1 MTPPP
6 RSPAGTRAGLVP
18 RSASASPLIA
28 WAVWLAPRVLAAYA
42 AYLFAAYPV
51 YSALISPAVAL
62 NAKLVWLALVVL
74 AFARPAWSPFVLVA
88 LVPLAPWLTV
98 YMRRMPQ
105 GLIHLIVLSQAL
117 PLLVRY
123 VFGRGVTFGVT
134 FGRSRS
140 IPHQEPAPDWIAWA
154 WAVFVTVAIA
164 SVCAHY
170 GSYQAVFDSWR
181 TFLVEVREHLAHYVF
196 EGPNIELSNMIV
208 AATALIDG
216 LLVYLVVRAA
226 LPRGSEVSLL
236 SAAAMAGIAAA
247 VFGFYQWRTHVGLS
261 SMWMENDPGIIRIN
275 ATYTDPNAL
284 ASYFALLIPIALG
297 LAARE
302 TVSRSRVLWLAGVA
316 AMCVALVMTAGRA
329 GLLGACAGIA
339 VWIALALL
347 LRLDRDDPWPFVRRH
362 FRKVVYGVAIAGA
375 LTLFALVAI
384 GTTLDIRH
392 HHQNTYLHTWLFT
405 FNLRQPL
412 DQIVKGR
419 FSNWQTAALMVQD
432 HPIFGIG
439 IGRVFRLF
447 ANYNRLVGGAPE
459 GARFSAHNTFLNVTA
474 EMGIVGL
481 LAFLTLLGVSFG
493 VAIRTLRR
501 AAGGTGAAGARGAA
515 GEAGAAAVGN
525 RGVIWV
531 LAGLIAGLAAYTL
544 TMIPGDR
551 LILREDVVTFAA
563 LLAIVACLRDVI
575 PAPAPIAGSPR
586 ARREI
591 WMRRAALIVMAAIL
605 ATVPLRAMLERRGI
619 KLDRVTF
626 GLHDVEG
633 PDGQRFRWT
642 SGHATYY
649 RPSSDQQLTLQVR
662 SVAPFQQTVSI
673 KLNGAE
679 IDRLTLTDHAW
690 RPLRYQLPPRVRE
703 SAYYKVEL
711 EVGPMWRPPND
722 GRELGVMLAW

>member
-1 MTPPP
+1 MTPPLRP
-6 RSPAGTRAGLVP
+6 AVRTSARLVSRSGSP
-18 RSASASPLIA
+18 SAA
-28 WAVWLAPRVLAAYA
+28 WAVWLAPRLLAAIA
-42 AYLFAAYPV
+42 LYLFTAYPV
-51 YSALISPAVAL
+51 YSALTSPTVAL
-62 NAKLVWLALVVL
+62 IPKLVWLALAML

-88 LVPLAPWLTV
+88 LVPLVPWLTV
-98 YMRRMPQ
+98 YMRRMPE
-105 GLIHLIVLSQAL
+105 GLVHLIVLSQAL
-117 PLLVRY
+117 PLLARY
-123 VFGRGVTFGVT
+123 VFGRANVTFN
-134 FGRSRS
+134 RSRS

-154 WAVFVTVAIA
+154 WALFVTVAIA

-170 GSYQAVFDSWR
+170 AGYQAVFDSWQ
-181 TFLVEVREHLAHYVF
+181 TFWVEVREHLARYVF
-196 EGPNIELSNMIV
+196 EGPNIEISNMIV
-208 AATALIDG
+208 AATTLIDG
-216 LLVYLVVRAA
+216 LLAYLVVRAA
-226 LPRGSEVSLL
+226 LPRGSEVTLL
-236 SAAAMAGIAAA
+236 SASAGAGVAAA
-247 VFGFYQWRTHVGLS
+247 VFGFYQWQTRLGLS
-261 SMWMENDPGIIRIN
+261 TMWVENDPGIIRIN

-302 TVSRSRVLWLAGVA
+302 GVNRKRLLWLAGVA
-316 AMCVALVMTAGRA
+316 AMSVALVMTAGRA

-339 VWIALALL
+339 VWIALALVF
-347 LRLDRDDPWPFVRRH
+347 RLDRDDPWPFVRRH
-362 FRKVVYGVAIAGA
+362 FRKVVYGVATASV

-384 GTTLDIRH
+384 GTSLDIRH

-405 FNLRQPL
+405 FNLRLPL
-412 DQIVKGR
+412 DHIVKGR
-419 FSNWQTAALMVQD
+419 FSNWQTAVLMFQD
-432 HPIFGIG
+432 HPLFGIG

-459 GARFSAHNTFLNVTA
+459 GARFSAHNTFLNVAA

-481 LAFLTLLGVSFG
+481 LAFLTLLGVTFG

-501 AAGGTGAAGARGAA
+501 AAGGAGP
-515 GEAGAAAVGN
+515 N
-525 RGVIWV
+525 RELVWMMV
-531 LAGLIAGLAAYTL
+531 GLIAGLAAYTL

-563 LLAIVACLRDVI
+563 LLAIVACLRAVI
-575 PAPAPIAGSPR
+575 PAPAATAGSPP

-591 WMRRAALIVMAAIL
+591 WMRRSALIVMAALL
-605 ATVPLRAMLERRGI
+605 ATVPVRAMLERRGI

-633 PDGQRFRWT
+633 AADQRFRWT

-649 RPSSDQQLTLQVR
+649 RPSSDQQLTLRVR
-662 SVAPFQQTVSI
+662 SVAPFPQTVSI

-711 EVGPMWRPPND
+711 EVGPVWRPPND
-722 GRELGVMLAW
+722 GRDLGVMLAW

>member
-1 MTPPP
+1 MTSRPG
-6 RSPAGTRAGLVP
+6 AGAQAV
-18 RSASASPLIA
+18 A
-28 WAVWLAPRVLAAYA
+28 WAVWLAPRALAAFA
-42 AYLFAAYPV
+42 VYLFTSYPV
-51 YSALISPAVAL
+51 YHALASDAVAL
-62 NAKLVWLALVVL
+62 NAKLVWLALAVL
-74 AFARPAWSPFVLVA
+74 AFARPSWSPFVLVA
-88 LVPLAPWLTV
+88 LVPLVPWLTV
-98 YMRRMPQ
+98 YTRRMPQ
-105 GLIHLIVLSQAL
+105 GLVHLIVLSQAL

-123 VFGRGVTFGVT
+123 VAGRGQVT

-170 GSYQAVFDSWR
+170 GAYQTIFDSWG
-181 TFLVEVREHLAHYVF
+181 TFWVEAGDHLSRYVF

-208 AATALIDG
+208 AATALVDG

-226 LPRGSEVSLL
+226 LPRGSEVTLM
-236 SAAAMAGIAAA
+236 SAAVIAAVA
-247 VFGFYQWRTHVGLS
+247 AALFGFYQWHTHVGLS
-261 SMWMENDPGIIRIN
+261 SMWSRHDPGIIRIN

-302 TVSRSRVLWLAGVA
+302 AVGRARLLWLAGVA
-316 AMCVALVMTAGRA
+316 VIGMALVMTAGRA
-329 GLLGACAGIA
+329 GLLGACAGVA
-339 VWIALALL
+339 VWIALALV

-362 FRKVVYGVAIAGA
+362 FRKMVYVVVIAGA
-375 LTLFALVAI
+375 LTLFSLVAI
-384 GTTLDIRH
+384 GTALDIRH
-392 HHQNTYLHTWLFT
+392 HHQSTYLHTWLFT
-405 FNLRQPL
+405 FNLRQPVEH
-412 DQIVKGR
+412 IVKGR
-419 FSNWQTAALMVQD
+419 FANWQTAALMVQD
-432 HPIFGIG
+432 HPFFGIG

-459 GARFSAHNTFLNVTA
+459 GARLSAHNTFLNVAA
-474 EMGIVGL
+474 EMGVVGL
-481 LAFLTLLGVSFG
+481 MALLTLLGVTFT

-501 AAGGTGAAGARGAA
+501 AVGGTGVTPVTDPGT
-515 GEAGAAAVGN
+515 
-525 RGVIWV
+525 IWV
-531 LAGLIAGLAAYTL
+531 MVGLIAGLAAYTL

-563 LLAIVACLRDVI
+563 LLAIVACLRDVMPAR
-575 PAPAPIAGSPR
+575 PAPARSSH
-586 ARREI
+586 ARRET
-591 WMRRAALIVMAAIL
+591 WMRRAALITMAAIL
-605 ATVPLRAMLERRGI
+605 ATVPLRAILERRSI

-633 PDGQRFRWT
+633 ASDQRFRWT

-649 RPSSDQQLTLQVR
+649 RPSSDQQLTLRVR
-662 SVAPFQQTVSI
+662 SVAPFPQTVSI

-679 IDRLTLTDHAW
+679 IDRLTLADHAW

-711 EVGPMWRPPND
+711 EVGPVWRPPDD

>member
-1 MTPPP
+1 MTPSP
-6 RSPAGTRAGLVP
+6 RSRVAV
-18 RSASASPLIA
+18 
-28 WAVWLAPRVLAAYA
+28 WAVWLAPRALAAFA
-42 AYLFAAYPV
+42 VYLFTAYPV
-51 YSALISPAVAL
+51 YSALASSDVAL
-62 NAKLVWLALVVL
+62 NAKLVWLALAVV

-88 LVPLAPWLTV
+88 LVPLVPWLTI

-105 GLIHLIVLSQAL
+105 GLVHLIVLSQAL

-123 VFGRGVTFGVT
+123 VAGRGSVTFS
-134 FGRSRS
+134 RSRS
-140 IPHQEPAPDWIAWA
+140 IPHQQPAPDWIAWA
-154 WAVFVTVAIA
+154 WAVFVAVAIA

-170 GSYQAVFDSWR
+170 GGYQTFFDSWR
-181 TFLVEVREHLAHYVF
+181 TFWVEVREHLAHYVF
-196 EGPNIELSNMIV
+196 EGPTIEVFNMIV

-216 LLVYLVVRAA
+216 LLVYLVVRAT

-236 SAAAMAGIAAA
+236 SAAVGAGIAAA
-247 VFGFYQWRTHVGLS
+247 VFGFYQWQTRLGLS
-261 SMWMENDPGIIRIN
+261 QMWVENDPGIIRIN

-302 TVSRSRVLWLAGVA
+302 TVSRARLLWLAGIA
-316 AMCVALVMTAGRA
+316 AMGVALVMTAGRA
-329 GLLGACAGIA
+329 GLLAACAGVA
-339 VWIALALL
+339 LWIVLALVL
-347 LRLDRDDPWPFVRRH
+347 QLDRDEPWPFVRRH
-362 FRKVVYGVAIAGA
+362 FRKVVYGVAIAGT

-384 GTTLDIRH
+384 GTTFDIRH
-392 HHQNTYLHTWLFT
+392 HQQSTYLHTWLFT

-439 IGRVFRLF
+439 IGRIFRLF

-459 GARFSAHNTFLNVTA
+459 GARFSAHNTFLNVAA

-481 LAFLTLLGVSFG
+481 VAFLTLLGVTFM

-501 AAGGTGAAGARGAA
+501 AAAS
-515 GEAGAAAVGN
+515 GETTD

-531 LAGLIAGLAAYTL
+531 SVGMIAGLAAYTL

-575 PAPAPIAGSPR
+575 PASAPITGSPR

-591 WMRRAALIVMAAIL
+591 WTRRTALIVMAALL
-605 ATVPLRAMLERRGI
+605 ATVPVRAMLERRGM

-642 SGHATYY
+642 AGHATYY
-649 RPSSDQQLTLQVR
+649 RPSSDQQLTLRVR
-662 SVAPFQQTVSI
+662 SVAPFPQTVSI
-673 KLNGAE
+673 KLDGAE
-679 IDRLTLTDHAW
+679 IDRLTLADHAW
-690 RPLRYQLPPRVRE
+690 RPLRYQLPPRLRA

-711 EVGPMWRPPND
+711 EVGPVWRPPND
-722 GRELGVMLAW
+722 GRELGVMLAWSAQ

>member
-1 MTPPP
+1 MTPA
-6 RSPAGTRAGLVP
+6 S
-18 RSASASPLIA
+18 RSATG
-28 WAVWLAPRVLAAYA
+28 WVTWLAPRMLAAYA
-42 AYLFAAYPV
+42 VYLFTAYPV
-51 YSALISPAVAL
+51 YHTLISPDVAL
-62 NAKLVWLALVVL
+62 NAKLVWVALAVL

-88 LVPLAPWLTV
+88 LVPLVPWLTV

-105 GLIHLIVLSQAL
+105 GLVHLIVLSQAL

-123 VFGRGVTFGVT
+123 VVGRGSGSVTFT
-134 FGRSRS
+134 RSRS
-140 IPHQEPAPDWIAWA
+140 IPHQEPAPDGIAWA

-170 GSYQAVFDSWR
+170 GSYQVVFDSWQ
-181 TFLVEVREHLAHYVF
+181 TFWVEVREHLAHYVF
-196 EGPNIELSNMIV
+196 EGPNIELFNMIV

-226 LPRGSEVSLL
+226 LPRGSEVSLV
-236 SAAAMAGIAAA
+236 SAAALTGIAAA
-247 VFGFYQWRTHVGLS
+247 VFGFYQWRTRVGLS
-261 SMWMENDPGIIRIN
+261 QMWLENDPGIIRIN

-302 TVSRSRVLWLAGVA
+302 TASRARMSWLAGVA
-316 AMCVALVMTAGRA
+316 AMGAALVMTAGRA
-329 GLLGACAGIA
+329 GLLAACAGIA
-339 VWIALALL
+339 VWIVLALV
-347 LRLDRDDPWPFVRRH
+347 LRLDRDDPWPFVRSH
-362 FRKVVYGVAIAGA
+362 FRKVVYGVAIAGT
-375 LTLFALVAI
+375 LTLFGLVAI
-384 GTTLDIRH
+384 GTAFDIRH
-392 HHQNTYLHTWLFT
+392 HHQSTYLHTWLFT

-447 ANYNRLVGGAPE
+447 ASYNRLVGGAPE

-481 LAFLTLLGVSFG
+481 LAFLTLLGATFG

-501 AAGGTGAAGARGAA
+501 VAGRARAPDRVPDRGSDPAADKAADRGLL
-515 GEAGAAAVGN
+515 
-525 RGVIWV
+525 WV
-531 LAGLIAGLAAYTL
+531 MAGLIAGLAAYTL

-563 LLAIVACLRDVI
+563 LLAIVACLRDVM
-575 PAPAPIAGSPR
+575 PAPVAAAGTPR

-591 WMRRAALIVMAAIL
+591 WMPRVALLVMAAMI
-605 ATVPLRAMLERRGI
+605 ATVPVRAMLDRRGI

-633 PDGQRFRWT
+633 PEGQRFRWT

-649 RPSSDQQLTLQVR
+649 RPSTDQQLTLQVR
-662 SVAPFQQTVSI
+662 SVAPFPQTVSI

-679 IDRLTLTDHAW
+679 IDRLTLPDHAW
-690 RPLRYQLPPRVRE
+690 RRLRYQLPPRVRS

-711 EVGPMWRPPND
+711 EVGPVWRPPND
-722 GRELGVMLAW
+722 GRELGVMMMW

>member
-6 RSPAGTRAGLVP
+6 RSPAGKRTGLVP
-18 RSASASPLIA
+18 RSGPASGSPPIA
-28 WAVWLAPRVLAAYA
+28 WTVWLAPRVLAASA
-42 AYLFAAYPV
+42 AYLFTTYPV
-51 YSALISPAVAL
+51 YSALASPAVAL
-62 NAKLVWLALVVL
+62 SAKLVWLALAVL
-74 AFARPAWSPFVLVA
+74 AFARPASSPFVLVA
-88 LVPLAPWLTV
+88 LVPLVPWLTV
-98 YMRRMPQ
+98 YMRGIPQ
-105 GLIHLIVLSQAL
+105 GLVHLIVLSQAL

-123 VFGRGVTFGVT
+123 VVGRGSVT

-170 GSYQAVFDSWR
+170 GGYQTVFDSWR
-181 TFLVEVREHLAHYVF
+181 TFWVEVSGHLTHYVF

-226 LPRGSEVSLL
+226 LPRESEVSLL
-236 SAAAMAGIAAA
+236 SAAAMAGVAAA

-302 TVSRSRVLWLAGVA
+302 AVSRARVLWLAGVT
-316 AMCVALVMTAGRA
+316 AMSVALVMTAGRA
-329 GLLGACAGIA
+329 GLLAACAGVA
-339 VWIALALL
+339 VWIGLALWF
-347 LRLDRDDPWPFVRRH
+347 RLDRDDPWPFVRRH
-362 FRKVVYGVAIAGA
+362 FRKVVYGVAIASA

-392 HHQNTYLHTWLFT
+392 HQQNTYLHTWLFT

-419 FSNWQTAALMVQD
+419 FSNWETAALMVQD
-432 HPIFGIG
+432 HPVFGIG

-447 ANYNRLVGGAPE
+447 ATYNRLVGGAPE

-481 LAFLTLLGVSFG
+481 LAFLTLLGVTFG

-501 AAGGTGAAGARGAA
+501 AAG
-515 GEAGAAAVGN
+515 AGAAGN

-531 LAGLIAGLAAYTL
+531 MVGLIAGLAAYTL

-563 LLAIVACLRDVI
+563 LMAIVACLRDVI
-575 PAPAPIAGSPR
+575 PASAAIAGSPR
-586 ARREI
+586 ARRQI
-591 WMRRAALIVMAAIL
+591 WMPRVALIVMAAIL
-605 ATVPLRAMLERRGI
+605 ATVPVRAILERRGI

-633 PDGQRFRWT
+633 AEGQRFRWT
-642 SGHATYY
+642 TGHATYY
-649 RPSSDQQLTLQVR
+649 RPSTDQQLTLQVR
-662 SVAPFQQTVSI
+662 SVAPFPQTVSI

-679 IDRLTLTDHAW
+679 IDRLTLPDHAW
-690 RPLRYQLPPRVRE
+690 RPLRYQLPTRVRE
-703 SAYYKVEL
+703 SLYYKVEL
-711 EVGPMWRPPND
+711 EVGPVWRPPND
-722 GRELGVMLAW
+722 GRELGVMLTW

>member
-1 MTPPP
+1 MTPPSRSRSRTRGQAP
-6 RSPAGTRAGLVP
+6 R
-18 RSASASPLIA
+18 SPLIA
-28 WAVWLAPRVLAAYA
+28 WAVWLAPRAIAAVA
-42 AYLFAAYPV
+42 IYLFTAYPV
-51 YSALISPAVAL
+51 YHALASPAVAL
-62 NAKLVWLALVVL
+62 TAKIAWLALAAL
-74 AFARPAWSPFVLVA
+74 AFARPAWSPFAIVA
-88 LVPLAPWLTV
+88 LVPLVPWLTV
-98 YMRRMPQ
+98 SMRGVPQ
-105 GLIHLIVLSQAL
+105 GVIHLIVLSQAL
-117 PLLVRY
+117 PMLVLY
-123 VFGRGVTFGVT
+123 VLGRGWDTFS
-134 FGRSRS
+134 RSRS
-140 IPHQEPAPDWIAWA
+140 IPHQETAPDWIAWA

-170 GSYQAVFDSWR
+170 GAYQTVFDSWS
-181 TFLVEVREHLAHYVF
+181 TFWVEVREHLGHYVF
-196 EGPNIELSNMIV
+196 EGPNIELSNMFV
-208 AATALIDG
+208 ASTALIDG

-226 LPRGSEVSLL
+226 LPRGSEAPLL
-236 SAAAMAGIAAA
+236 SAASMAGIAAA

-284 ASYFALLIPIALG
+284 SSYFALLIPIALG

-302 TVSRSRVLWLAGVA
+302 AVGRARMLWLAGIA
-316 AMCVALVMTAGRA
+316 AMSIALVMTAGRA

-339 VWIALALL
+339 VWIALALVF
-347 LRLDRDDPWPFVRRH
+347 RLDRDDPWPFVRQH

-384 GTTLDIRH
+384 GTTFDFRH
-392 HHQNTYLHTWLFT
+392 HQQNTYLHTWLFT

-481 LAFLTLLGVSFG
+481 LAFLTLLGVTFG

-501 AAGGTGAAGARGAA
+501 AAGG
-515 GEAGAAAVGN
+515 AGAAATAPAD
-525 RGVIWV
+525 RGVIWMMV
-531 LAGLIAGLAAYTL
+531 GLIAGLAAYTL

-563 LLAIVACLRDVI
+563 LLAIVTCLRDVI
-575 PAPAPIAGSPR
+575 PAPRAIAGSPR

-591 WMRRAALIVMAAIL
+591 WIPRVALLVMAAIL
-605 ATVPLRAMLERRGI
+605 ATVPVRAIVERRSI

-633 PDGQRFRWT
+633 EGEQRFRWT

-649 RPSSDQQLTLQVR
+649 RPSNDQQLTLRVR
-662 SVAPFQQTVSI
+662 SVAPFPQTVSI

-679 IDRLTLTDHAW
+679 IDRLTLADHAW

-711 EVGPMWRPPND
+711 EVGPVWRPPND
-722 GRELGVMLAW
+722 GRDLGVMLAW

>member
-1 MTPPP
+1 MTPLP
-6 RSPAGTRAGLVP
+6 RSPAGTRAGLVS
-18 RSASASPLIA
+18 RSGSASGSPLIA
-28 WAVWLAPRVLAAYA
+28 WTVWLAPRVLAAYA
-42 AYLFAAYPV
+42 VYLFTAYPV
-51 YSALISPAVAL
+51 YHALMSPAVAL
-62 NAKLVWLALVVL
+62 NAKLVWVALAVL
-74 AFARPAWSPFVLVA
+74 AFVRPAWSPFVLVA
-88 LVPLAPWLTV
+88 LVPLVPWLTL
-98 YMRRMPQ
+98 YMRRLPL
-105 GLIHLIVLSQAL
+105 GLVHLIVLSQAL

-123 VFGRGVTFGVT
+123 VVGRGGVTFN
-134 FGRSRS
+134 RSRS

-170 GSYQAVFDSWR
+170 GGYQTFFDSWR
-181 TFLVEVREHLAHYVF
+181 TFWVEVHEHLANYVF
-196 EGPNIELSNMIV
+196 EGPTIEISNMIV

-226 LPRGSEVSLL
+226 LPRESEVSLL
-236 SAAAMAGIAAA
+236 SAAALAGIAAA
-247 VFGFYQWRTHVGLS
+247 AFGFYQWRTHVGLS
-261 SMWMENDPGIIRIN
+261 GMWMENDPGIIRIN

-302 TVSRSRVLWLAGVA
+302 TVSRVRLLWLAGVA
-316 AMCVALVMTAGRA
+316 AMSAALVMTAGRA
-329 GLLGACAGIA
+329 GLLAACAGFAI
-339 VWIALALL
+339 WIALALVF
-347 LRLDRDDPWPFVRRH
+347 RLDRDDPWPFVRRH

-384 GTTLDIRH
+384 GTALDIRH
-392 HHQNTYLHTWLFT
+392 HHQSTYLHTWLFT
-405 FNLRQPL
+405 FNVRQPL

-419 FSNWQTAALMVQD
+419 FSNWQTAALMVED

-459 GARFSAHNTFLNVTA
+459 GARFSAHNTFLNVAA

-481 LAFLTLLGVSFG
+481 LAFLTLLGVGFG
-493 VAIRTLRR
+493 VAIRTVRR
-501 AAGGTGAAGARGAA
+501 AAGG
-515 GEAGAAAVGN
+515 AAAAASTE
-525 RGVIWV
+525 RGTIWV
-531 LAGLIAGLAAYTL
+531 LVGLIAGLAAYTL

-563 LLAIVACLRDVI
+563 LLAIVACLRDVL
-575 PAPAPIAGSPR
+575 PAQAPIAGSPR

-591 WMRRAALIVMAAIL
+591 RMRRTALIIMAAIL
-605 ATVPLRAMLERRGI
+605 ATVPVRTMLERRGI

-626 GLHDVEG
+626 GLHAVEG
-633 PDGQRFRWT
+633 PDGQLFRWT

-649 RPSSDQQLTLQVR
+649 RPSSDQELTLRVR
-662 SVAPFQQTVSI
+662 SVAPFPQTVSI

-679 IDRLTLTDHAW
+679 IDRLTLADHAW
-690 RPLRYQLPPRVRE
+690 RPLRYQLPPRLRE

-711 EVGPMWRPPND
+711 EVGPVWRPPND
-722 GRELGVMLAW
+722 GRELGVMLAWSSQ

>member
-1 MTPPP
+1 MTPRPS
-6 RSPAGTRAGLVP
+6 RTGSPAV
-18 RSASASPLIA
+18 A

-42 AYLFAAYPV
+42 VYLFTAYPV
-51 YSALISPAVAL
+51 YTALTSPAVAF
-62 NAKLVWLALVVL
+62 NAKLVWLALAVV
-74 AFARPAWSPFVLVA
+74 AFVRPTWSPFVLVA
-88 LVPLAPWLTV
+88 LVPLVPWLTI
-98 YMRRMPQ
+98 YMRRMPH

-123 VFGRGVTFGVT
+123 LFGGVTFS
-134 FGRSRS
+134 RSRS

-170 GSYQAVFDSWR
+170 GGYQAVFDSWQ
-181 TFLVEVREHLAHYVF
+181 TFMVEVREHLARYVF
-196 EGPNIELSNMIV
+196 EGPNIEITNMIV
-208 AATALIDG
+208 AATALSDG

-236 SAAAMAGIAAA
+236 SAAAATGIAAA

-261 SMWMENDPGIIRIN
+261 VMWAENDPGIVRIN

-302 TVSRSRVLWLAGVA
+302 TASRARVMWLAGIA
-316 AMCVALVMTAGRA
+316 AMSAALVMTAGRA
-329 GLLGACAGIA
+329 GLLAAAAGVA
-339 VWIALALL
+339 VWIVIALV

-362 FRKVVYGVAIAGA
+362 FRKVVYGAALA
-375 LTLFALVAI
+375 STLTLFALVAI
-384 GTTLDIRH
+384 GTALDIRH

-405 FNLRQPL
+405 FNVRQPL

-474 EMGIVGL
+474 EMGVVGL
-481 LAFLTLLGVSFG
+481 SAFLTLLGVTFG

-501 AAGGTGAAGARGAA
+501 AAGGAGAGGAAARGASTAVA
-515 GEAGAAAVGN
+515 GAGVAGAAAGD
-525 RGVIWV
+525 RGVIWMLV
-531 LAGLIAGLAAYTL
+531 GLIAGLAAYTL

-563 LLAIVACLRDVI
+563 LLALVACLRDVI
-575 PAPAPIAGSPR
+575 PAPPAPFRSPR
-586 ARREI
+586 PRREA
-591 WMRRAALIVMAAIL
+591 WMPRVALIVMVAIL
-605 ATVPLRAMLERRGI
+605 ATVPLRAVLERRTI
-619 KLDRVTF
+619 RFDRITF
-626 GLHDVEG
+626 GLHEVEG
-633 PDGQRFRWT
+633 AGDPRFRWT
-642 SGHATYY
+642 TGHATYY

-662 SVAPFQQTVSI
+662 SVAPFSQTVSV

-690 RPLRYQLPPRVRE
+690 RPLRYQLPARVRE

-711 EVGPMWRPPND
+711 EVGPVWRPPND

>member
-1 MTPPP
+1 MTPRP
-6 RSPAGTRAGLVP
+6 RSRVSLRPPSGSR
-18 RSASASPLIA
+18 LIV
-28 WAVWLAPRVLAAYA
+28 WTEWLAPRVLAAVVV
-42 AYLFAAYPV
+42 YLFTAYPV
-51 YSALISPAVAL
+51 YNALASPAVAL
-62 NAKLVWLALVVL
+62 NAKLVWLALAVL

-88 LVPLAPWLTV
+88 LVPLVPWLTL
-98 YMRRMPQ
+98 YLPHMPQ
-105 GLIHLIVLSQAL
+105 GLVHLIVLSQAL

-123 VFGRGVTFGVT
+123 VVWRGSVTFNP
-134 FGRSRS
+134 SRS
-140 IPHQEPAPDWIAWA
+140 IPHQEPGPDWIAWA
-154 WAVFVTVAIA
+154 WAVFITVAIA

-170 GSYQAVFDSWR
+170 GSYQTVFDSWR
-181 TFLVEVREHLAHYVF
+181 TFMVEVREHLARYVF
-196 EGPNIELSNMIV
+196 EGPNIEISNMIV

-226 LPRGSEVSLL
+226 LPRGSEVTLL
-236 SAAAMAGIAAA
+236 SVAVATGIAAA
-247 VFGFYQWRTHVGLS
+247 VFGFYQWRTHIGLS
-261 SMWMENDPGIIRIN
+261 SMWVEHDPHIVRIN

-284 ASYFALLIPIALG
+284 ASYFALLIPIGLG

-302 TVSRSRVLWLAGVA
+302 AGSRARLLWLAGIAVIS
-316 AMCVALVMTAGRA
+316 VALVMTAGRA
-329 GLLGACAGIA
+329 GLLGACAGVA
-339 VWIALALL
+339 VWLAIVLV
-347 LRLDRDDPWPFVRRH
+347 LRLDRDDSWPFVRRH
-362 FRKVVYGVAIAGA
+362 FRKMVYGVAIAGA
-375 LTLFALVAI
+375 VTLFALVAI
-384 GTTLDIRH
+384 GTAFDIRH

-412 DQIVKGR
+412 DNIVKGR
-419 FSNWQTAALMVQD
+419 FANWHTAALMVQD

-447 ANYNRLVGGAPE
+447 ATYNRFVGGAPE
-459 GARFSAHNTFLNVTA
+459 GARLSAHNTFLNVAA

-481 LAFLTLLGVSFG
+481 MAFLTLLGVVFA

-501 AAGGTGAAGARGAA
+501 AAGGASADATGADATGVAVTAGVG
-515 GEAGAAAVGN
+515 AVGD
-525 RGVIWV
+525 RGVVWMLV
-531 LAGLIAGLAAYTL
+531 GLIAGLAAYTL

-551 LILREDVVTFAA
+551 LILHEDVVTFAA
-563 LLAIVACLRDVI
+563 VLAVVACLRDVI
-575 PAPAPIAGSPR
+575 PALRETAGSPR

-591 WMRRAALIVMAAIL
+591 WMRRAALITMTAIL
-605 ATVPLRAMLERRGI
+605 ATVPVRVMVERRSI

-633 PDGQRFRWT
+633 AADQRFRWT

-649 RPSSDQQLTLQVR
+649 RPSSDQQLTLRVR
-662 SVAPFQQTVSI
+662 SVAPFSQTVSI

-690 RPLRYQLPPRVRE
+690 RSLRYQLPPRVRE

-711 EVGPMWRPPND
+711 EVGPVWRPPND

>member
-1 MTPPP
+1 MIVVQHDASSPIARRHGARSGLRPAP
-6 RSPAGTRAGLVP
+6 ARASAARSPV
-18 RSASASPLIA
+18 IA
-28 WAVWLAPRVLAAYA
+28 WAAWLAPRVLAAYA
-42 AYLFAAYPV
+42 VYLFTAYPV
-51 YSALISPAVAL
+51 YHALVSSDVAL
-62 NAKLVWLALVVL
+62 NAKLVWLALTVL

-88 LVPLAPWLTV
+88 LVPLVPWLTG

-105 GLIHLIVLSQAL
+105 GLVHLIVLSQAL

-123 VFGRGVTFGVT
+123 VVGRWQVTFN
-134 FGRSRS
+134 RSRS

-164 SVCAHY
+164 SVCTHY
-170 GSYQAVFDSWR
+170 GGVSDRLRFVADVLGGSARAISR
-181 TFLVEVREHLAHYVF
+181 TTCSKGRTSR
-196 EGPNIELSNMIV
+196 LSNMIV

-216 LLVYLVVRAA
+216 LLVYLVVRAD

-247 VFGFYQWRTHVGLS
+247 VFGFYQWRTHLGLS

-302 TVSRSRVLWLAGVA
+302 AVSRARLLWLAGVA
-316 AMCVALVMTAGRA
+316 AMSVALVMTAGRA

-339 VWIALALL
+339 VWIALALVF
-347 LRLDRDDPWPFVRRH
+347 RLDRDDPWPFVRRH

-384 GTTLDIRH
+384 GTALDIRH

-405 FNLRQPL
+405 FNVRQPL

-459 GARFSAHNTFLNVTA
+459 GARFSAHNTFLNVAA

-481 LAFLTLLGVSFG
+481 LAFLTLLGVTFG
-493 VAIRTLRR
+493 GGDPY
-501 AAGGTGAAGARGAA
+501 AAPRGSRVGAASASTG
-515 GEAGAAAVGN
+515 
-525 RGVIWV
+525 RGVNGMSGTIWV
-531 LAGLIAGLAAYTL
+531 LVGLIAGLAAYTL

-575 PAPAPIAGSPR
+575 PAPARGVPRLPDRR
-586 ARREI
+586 AR
-591 WMRRAALIVMAAIL
+591 AA
-605 ATVPLRAMLERRGI
+605 R
-619 KLDRVTF
+619 
-626 GLHDVEG
+626 
-633 PDGQRFRWT
+633 
-642 SGHATYY
+642 SGC
-649 RPSSDQQLTLQVR
+649 
-662 SVAPFQQTVSI
+662 
-673 KLNGAE
+673 GE
-679 IDRLTLTDHAW
+679 W
-690 RPLRYQLPPRVRE
+690 R
-703 SAYYKVEL
+703 
-711 EVGPMWRPPND
+711 
-722 GRELGVMLAW
+722 